1 MIGDVPYSVV
11 MLLLFA
17 ATTSAA
23 EADDV
28 PVIGRPADLPFSEA
42 SAGFVRQGDDN
53 VCPFRLEVR
62 ATPDTLEAETPLTFT
77 VTVHALGKVRRPPV
91 RIDLR
96 DLPAFTRSFHVEDFI
111 DGQKEQVGP
120 TTWRWV
126 YRLKPQRAGIDEIPR
141 LPFVFYNPD
150 VRPADKGFQV
160 IWTDA
165 VRITVTAAE
174 PIIVD
179 PKQDERFIELTT
191 GSVILADRSGWS
203 GPGPPLLAG
212 VVGAPPLLCVVW
224 YVAWRRANPD
234 AVRRASR
241 RRSRAARRAL
251 AALKTAE
258 RLQGKTRAEATA
270 KAVVAYLHERF
281 DLPIAEPTPD
291 EAADWLR
298 RHEQPGDDVKRLLL
312 DCASERFG
320 PGQAAADVVGA
331 ARSFITT
338 TEEPPRSQSS

>member
-1 MIGDVPYSVV
+1 
-11 MLLLFA
+11 
-17 ATTSAA
+17 
-23 EADDV
+23 
-28 PVIGRPADLPFSEA
+28 
-42 SAGFVRQGDDN
+42 
-53 VCPFRLEVR
+53 
-62 ATPDTLEAETPLTFT
+62 
-77 VTVHALGKVRRPPV
+77 
-91 RIDLR
+91 
-96 DLPAFTRSFHVEDFI
+96 
-111 DGQKEQVGP
+111 
-120 TTWRWV
+120 
-126 YRLKPQRAGIDEIPR
+126 RAGIDEIPR

-165 VRITVTAAE
+165 VPLTVTPAE
-174 PIIVD
+174 PPVPPDDLPPTIIA
-179 PKQDERFIELTT
+179 LTT
-191 GSVILADRSGWS
+191 GPVILADRSVWT

-234 AVRRASR
+234 AARRASQ

-258 RLQGKTRAEATA
+258 RLQGKARAEATS

-298 RHEQPGDDVKRLLL
+298 RHEQPGDDVK
-312 DCASERFG
+312 
-320 PGQAAADVVGA
+320 
-331 ARSFITT
+331 
-338 TEEPPRSQSS
+338 